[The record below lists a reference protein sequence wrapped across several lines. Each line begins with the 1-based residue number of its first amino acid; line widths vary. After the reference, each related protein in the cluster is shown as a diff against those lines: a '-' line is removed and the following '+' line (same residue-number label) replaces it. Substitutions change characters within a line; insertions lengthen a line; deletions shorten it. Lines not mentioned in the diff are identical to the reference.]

1 MISRGGASLDDTI
14 VAEATASGIAAI
26 AMVRLAGPD
35 AVRIAAEIAGK
46 LPESRKLGL
55 RALRDH
61 DGTLIDNAMVVSM
74 PGPNSYTGDDVVEFQ
89 VHGSPLIVQAL
100 LERCLALGARGAGPG
115 EFTERAFLR
124 GRLDLV
130 QAEAVA
136 DLIDASSARE
146 HRVAQRQLAG
156 ALSSRIAA
164 LLDGLEGIVAEWRAA
179 LDFPEY
185 PTDPG
190 DRKRHRTVLE
200 RTRGELHALAASA
213 RLRATGRRS
222 VVLCGPPNAGKSS
235 LVNAW
240 VEHERVLVDSEPG
253 TTRDPVEVV
262 VEPGV
267 RGWSLWDTAGLRS
280 EAAPVEARGI
290 TMAEQRVRDADLAI
304 WLVAADEPA
313 WPDDDWH
320 GVVVLSKADRLAA
333 DGVSGAESDGV
344 SDVVSDGEPDD
355 ESDGVAA
362 LRAQAEQR
370 GLRCIGAVSALQNQ
384 GVVELRSAVQAL
396 IAEDDSDG
404 DAVVTRRRQ
413 LEAIEQTKAALEA
426 VLADL
431 EGALPLDLLT
441 GELERAVHALGRVLG
456 REVELELLDQVF
468 KDFCIGK

>member
-190 DRKRHRTVLE
+190 DRSRHRTVLE

-333 DGVSGAESDGV
+333 DGVSDGEADAVSDAES
-344 SDVVSDGEPDD
+344 GEK
-355 ESDGVAA
+355 SDGVAA

-370 GLRCIGAVSALQNQ
+370 GLRCIGAVSALERE
-384 GVVELRSAVQAL
+384 GVAQLRSAVQAL

-404 DAVVTRRRQ
+404 EAVVTRRRQ
-413 LEAIEQTKAALEA
+413 LEAIDQAKAALDA
-426 VLADL
+426 VLAEL

>member
-1 MISRGGASLDDTI
+1 MDDTI

-35 AVRIAAEIAGK
+35 ALRIAAEIAGK

-333 DGVSGAESDGV
+333 DGASGAESE
-344 SDVVSDGEPDD
+344 GEPDGV
-355 ESDGVAA
+355 SDGVAA

-404 DAVVTRRRQ
+404 AAVVTRRRQ
-413 LEAIEQTKAALEA
+413 LEAIEQAKAALEA